1 MNTAQ
6 LSISLIALCL
16 VPSSFAGYTVNGK
29 VEPAEG
35 GYRYT
40 WTVHNQDQSQGLDVF
55 VIEVP
60 VQTRVLAYSVPP
72 PYSNPE
78 GSGAQWVFGESYEAQ
93 IDPHDN
99 QAWLSAP
106 PAGKKWLTWGGQQP
120 PSVYPAGTTVTFSLT
135 TDSTIK
141 PGTVRGVAT
150 TYTPE
155 SAPHYYAA
163 FHGNILGP
171 SGASFEPNAPPTA
184 IFTNVQFKRAT
195 SPDLSA
201 THSSN
206 QANPVPVSTS
216 LDLYPGVTI
225 EGEVGRTY
233 GIQYSTDLDA
243 AAWRGLINVTL
254 TSAKQI
260 WFDSQS
266 ASEFRRFYRVVA
278 GPISIP

>member
-1 MNTAQ
+1 MNIPQ
-6 LSISLIALCL
+6 LSILL
-16 VPSSFAGYTVNGK
+16 VAFCSSSFASYTVNGK

-40 WTVHNQDQSQGLDVF
+40 WTVHNQDQSQGLVVF

-60 VQTRVLAYSVPP
+60 VQARVLAWSVPP

-78 GSGAQWVFGESYEAQ
+78 GSRAQWVFHESYEAQ
-93 IDPHDN
+93 VDPNDN

-106 PAGKKWLTWGGQQP
+106 PAGKKWLRWAGQQP
-120 PSVYPAGTTVTFSLT
+120 PSVYPSGTTVTFSLT
-135 TDSTIK
+135 TDSAIK
-141 PGTVRGVAT
+141 PGVVRGVTT

-155 SAPHYYAA
+155 NTPHYYAP

-171 SGASFEPNAPPTA
+171 SGATFEPNALPSA

-206 QANPVPVSTS
+206 QANPGPVSTS

-225 EGEVGRTY
+225 EGEIGRTY
-233 GIQYSTDLDA
+233 GIQYSTDVDT

-254 TSAKQI
+254 SSTKQI

-266 ASEFRRFYRVVA
+266 ASESRRFYRVVP